1 MQSQSA
7 SLDHLVQRG
16 RALADCTQADV
27 DAWYAGGCTGTAAIR
42 QLALQAPAPVIA
54 RMLGHNDDHTTGS
67 PKRPEELGVT
77 MPPATTV
84 GD

>member
-54 RMLGHNDDHTTGS
+54 RMLGHNDDHTHH
-67 PKRPEELGVT
+67 RIAEEAGGT
-77 MPPATTV
+77 RRHYAP
-84 GD
+84 GDHRR